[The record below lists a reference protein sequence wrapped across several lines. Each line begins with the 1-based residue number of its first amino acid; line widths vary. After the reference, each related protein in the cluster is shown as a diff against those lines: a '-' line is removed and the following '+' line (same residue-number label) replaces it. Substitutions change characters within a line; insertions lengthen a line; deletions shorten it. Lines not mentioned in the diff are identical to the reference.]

1 MVDEQARLRP
11 HMRFF
16 VNGLGVRDLGH
27 ALQPDDRGHRAGA
40 ERRLRR
46 LGRASVEGV
55 TPGRPTGERD
65 SWSSPRL
72 PSDRVRH
79 FRMVD
84 IRATLATLLRM
95 QSVGI
100 KTQKNRLSEYVRGAA
115 AGETVLV
122 TDRGQVVAELV
133 SPRVRAD
140 ASPAERLLG
149 DLLRQ
154 GLLAPAK
161 VPPKARLPR
170 RKPVAKIEEV
180 LRDLDD
186 SRAER

>member
-1 MVDEQARLRP
+1 
-11 HMRFF
+11 
-16 VNGLGVRDLGH
+16 
-27 ALQPDDRGHRAGA
+27 
-40 ERRLRR
+40 
-46 LGRASVEGV
+46 
-55 TPGRPTGERD
+55 
-65 SWSSPRL
+65 
-72 PSDRVRH
+72 
-79 FRMVD
+79 
-84 IRATLATLLRM
+84 M

-100 KTQKNRLSEYVRGAA
+100 KTLKNRLSEYVRAAA

-140 ASPAERLLG
+140 ASPAERVLG

-161 VPPKARLPR
+161 VSPKARLPR
-170 RKPVAKIEEV
+170 RKPLVKIDEL
-180 LRDLDD
+180 LRELDE